1 MRVIE
6 LLLKV
11 LTVKGVSGSI
21 LLCKQPLNMYK
32 ITEKI
37 KGYKYVLQIFL
48 FVVITAMNGQEG
60 NVLDNGAPLSL
71 DPSIRYGRLG
81 NGFTYYIKRV
91 ENGPEKINMRFYVKV
106 GNNYQQ
112 AEELDYAHAIEH
124 LAFKCAKDFPVN
136 LLNDPTLLN
145 SLGMGKSDLF
155 AQTWNYSTWYRFD
168 IPSNSENAFNTGLRW
183 FTNITDLDLTEEAII
198 KEKGP
203 LLQEIVFRQGDNLQ
217 KFFVKTKL
225 KSLLIPC
232 SNDYSDFFKLN
243 KEYTPGTLIDF
254 YKKWYQPD
262 RMAIVL
268 VGDIKNI
275 DQIEKK
281 VIDNFSSM
289 KGVKTPNKWLDCVQ
303 EYLTGEKHF
312 AYMELDSSYPGGSE
326 EVEFFLYHR
335 KPEIIEN
342 LENEQKIKK
351 RLYWKL
357 LYKLINHRLN
367 ELEKTYGNH
376 FTSSFF
382 PPGPYLP
389 AMELR
394 IRSNVNTIGKG
405 LNKVLL
411 TLRQLKKFGLEQNEW
426 DELRNNYILLMEKE
440 ETDRSA
446 YWLERIQEHFV
457 YGEALPGNNAID
469 LKKWLSKL
477 SLNEFNAALGRLI
490 SDNPDDIGIMAPKGT
505 KFTEN
510 QVRGWIQQALLQS
523 VEPFIRHEVPRE
535 LLSVDQK
542 STLKLRG
549 YKVIGTAS
557 SGAEEIVLD
566 NGMKVILD
574 TLTNSKD
581 RFYLHGFSPNG
592 ASCFPEKAYFSA
604 INAPY
609 IVQNSGAG
617 SLNKFQI
624 NSYLKEHSKGLWI
637 RPYINY
643 NETGIKGNAA
653 IDDLETMLQLV
664 YLYFVHPRKDENAFT
679 DWKIQE
685 ENRHLY
691 PTYGIS
697 NQDFVVRIR
706 EFLKDRSK
714 VPEGT
719 RRLHGIRQTEMGAA
733 YEIYRELHG
742 DAEDFTFI
750 ISGSFSVEEVLPLL
764 QKYLGNLP
772 VRSNSIL
779 DETWSTKEVTLPAS
793 PLYKK
798 FNPHGIGAGY
808 KMKNIFYYRKYL
820 SKVDKPMHWKE
831 LIDIEVLGYMLNSK
845 ILDLRFSVEAGLYDM
860 IAFGTINKESSFYDI
875 GILLN
880 VIPSELEMLRKA
892 CKSLV
897 KELRDK
903 VVDREVFKDVML
915 NKVYPKYR
923 VSRQH
928 DPARRVE
935 KLYDHYRFNEKWA
948 SPVEIEEY
956 VKSLMPEDIM
966 RSARK
971 YLREDHLMEFT
982 FEDEN
987 GNSRK

>member
-1 MRVIE
+1 M
-6 LLLKV
+6 
-11 LTVKGVSGSI
+11 
-21 LLCKQPLNMYK
+21 
-32 ITEKI
+32 
-37 KGYKYVLQIFL
+37 
-48 FVVITAMNGQEG
+48 
-60 NVLDNGAPLSL
+60 DN
-71 DPSIRYGRLG
+71 
-81 NGFTYYIKRV
+81 
-91 ENGPEKINMRFYVKV
+91 
-106 GNNYQQ
+106 
-112 AEELDYAHAIEH
+112 
-124 LAFKCAKDFPVN
+124 
-136 LLNDPTLLN
+136 
-145 SLGMGKSDLF
+145 
-155 AQTWNYSTWYRFD
+155 
-168 IPSNSENAFNTGLRW
+168 
-183 FTNITDLDLTEEAII
+183 
-198 KEKGP
+198 
-203 LLQEIVFRQGDNLQ
+203 
-217 KFFVKTKL
+217 
-225 KSLLIPC
+225 
-232 SNDYSDFFKLN
+232 
-243 KEYTPGTLIDF
+243 
-254 YKKWYQPD
+254 
-262 RMAIVL
+262 
-268 VGDIKNI
+268 
-275 DQIEKK
+275 
-281 VIDNFSSM
+281 
-289 KGVKTPNKWLDCVQ
+289 
-303 EYLTGEKHF
+303 
-312 AYMELDSSYPGGSE
+312 
-326 EVEFFLYHR
+326 
-335 KPEIIEN
+335 
-342 LENEQKIKK
+342 
-351 RLYWKL
+351 
-357 LYKLINHRLN
+357 
-367 ELEKTYGNH
+367 
-376 FTSSFF
+376 
-382 PPGPYLP
+382 
-389 AMELR
+389 
-394 IRSNVNTIGKG
+394 
-405 LNKVLL
+405 
-411 TLRQLKKFGLEQNEW
+411 
-426 DELRNNYILLMEKE
+426 E

-477 SLNEFNAALGRLI
+477 SLKEFNAALGRLI
-490 SDNPDDIGIMAPKGT
+490 SDDPDDIGIVAPKGA

-510 QVRGWIQQALLQS
+510 QVRGWIQQAQSQS
-523 VEPFIRHEVPRE
+523 VAPFIRQEVPRE
-535 LLSVDQK
+535 LLSEDQK

-557 SGAEEIVLD
+557 SGAKEIVLD

-624 NSYLKEHSKGLWI
+624 NSYLKEHAKGLWI

-653 IDDLETMLQLV
+653 IDDLEMMLQLI
-664 YLYFVHPRKDENAFT
+664 YLYFVHPREDENAFM

-685 ENRHLY
+685 ENRHLH

-719 RRLHGIRQTEMGAA
+719 RRLHGIRQSEMEAA
-733 YEIYRELHG
+733 HEIYRELHG

-750 ISGSFSVEEVLPLL
+750 VSGSFSVEEVLPLL

-772 VRSNSIL
+772 VRSNSIS
-779 DETWSTKEVTLPAS
+779 DRTRIAKEVTLPAS
-793 PLYKK
+793 PLYKQ
-798 FNPHGIGAGY
+798 FNPHTMGAGY

-831 LIDIEVLGYMLNSK
+831 LIDIEVLGYMLKSR

-860 IAFGTINKESSFYDI
+860 TAFGTINKESSFYDI

-892 CKSLV
+892 CQSLV

-915 NKVYPKYR
+915 NNVYPKYR
-923 VSRQH
+923 INKQH
-928 DPARRVE
+928 HPARRVE

-948 SPVEIEEY
+948 SPIEIEEY
-956 VKSLMPEDIM
+956 VKLLTPEDI
-966 RSARK
+966 RTSARK
-971 YLREDHLMEFT
+971 YLKEDNLMEFT

>member
-1 MRVIE
+1 
-6 LLLKV
+6 
-11 LTVKGVSGSI
+11 
-21 LLCKQPLNMYK
+21 
-32 ITEKI
+32 
-37 KGYKYVLQIFL
+37 
-48 FVVITAMNGQEG
+48 
-60 NVLDNGAPLSL
+60 
-71 DPSIRYGRLG
+71 
-81 NGFTYYIKRV
+81 
-91 ENGPEKINMRFYVKV
+91 
-106 GNNYQQ
+106 
-112 AEELDYAHAIEH
+112 
-124 LAFKCAKDFPVN
+124 
-136 LLNDPTLLN
+136 
-145 SLGMGKSDLF
+145 
-155 AQTWNYSTWYRFD
+155 
-168 IPSNSENAFNTGLRW
+168 
-183 FTNITDLDLTEEAII
+183 
-198 KEKGP
+198 
-203 LLQEIVFRQGDNLQ
+203 
-217 KFFVKTKL
+217 
-225 KSLLIPC
+225 
-232 SNDYSDFFKLN
+232 
-243 KEYTPGTLIDF
+243 
-254 YKKWYQPD
+254 
-262 RMAIVL
+262 
-268 VGDIKNI
+268 
-275 DQIEKK
+275 
-281 VIDNFSSM
+281 
-289 KGVKTPNKWLDCVQ
+289 
-303 EYLTGEKHF
+303 
-312 AYMELDSSYPGGSE
+312 MELDSINRGSSK

-342 LENEQKIKK
+342 LENEQKIKE

-426 DELRNNYILLMEKE
+426 DEFRNNYILLMDNE

-477 SLNEFNAALGRLI
+477 SLKEFNAALGRLI
-490 SDNPDDIGIMAPKGT
+490 SDDPDDIGIVAPKGT
-505 KFTEN
+505 RFTEN
-510 QVRGWIQQALLQS
+510 QVRGWIQQAQSQS
-523 VEPFIRHEVPRE
+523 VAPFIRQEVPRE
-535 LLSVDQK
+535 LLSEDQK

-557 SGAEEIVLD
+557 SGAKEIVLD

-624 NSYLKEHSKGLWI
+624 NSYLKEHAKGLWI

-653 IDDLETMLQLV
+653 IDDLEMMLQLI
-664 YLYFVHPRKDENAFT
+664 YLYFVHPREDENAFM

-719 RRLHGIRQTEMGAA
+719 RRLHGIRQSEMEAA
-733 YEIYRELHG
+733 HEIYRELHG

-750 ISGSFSVEEVLPLL
+750 VSGSFSVEEVLPLL

-772 VRSNSIL
+772 VRSNSIS
-779 DETWSTKEVTLPAS
+779 DRTRIAKEVTLPAS
-793 PLYKK
+793 PLYKQ
-798 FNPHGIGAGY
+798 FNPHTMGAGY

-831 LIDIEVLGYMLNSK
+831 LIDIEVLGYMLNSR

-860 IAFGTINKESSFYDI
+860 TAFGTINKESSFYDI

-892 CKSLV
+892 CQSLV

-915 NKVYPKYR
+915 NNVYPKYR
-923 VSRQH
+923 INKQYH
-928 DPARRVE
+928 PARRVE

-948 SPVEIEEY
+948 SPIEIEEY
-956 VKSLMPEDIM
+956 VKLLTPEDI
-966 RSARK
+966 RTSARK
-971 YLREDHLMEFT
+971 YLKEDNLMEFT